1 MAGTVTHLV
10 IADMLLDFLDI
21 KNPALFY
28 CGNLAPDA
36 VMARKNYVREMKK
49 HTHFKDGIPTNNLH
63 LKENFELYRSRLKL
77 FADRF
82 LIKNSENYELYLGYV
97 THMLAD
103 EVFIL
108 KLRDRHVRELVKRG
122 MSPHDSEYF
131 KNFGHDVDLND
142 WRLVKEYEFKFPMPD
157 ILLKEAVYEIEDYVT
172 NEELIESK
180 EYIIKKNFIDIHK
193 EERTTV
199 LSFEENEAYIRAAVD
214 FIKSSVSE
222 FFTLSADIK

>member
-21 KNPALFY
+21 KNPSLFY

-36 VMARKNYVREMKK
+36 VMARENYVREMKK

-63 LKENFELYRSRLKL
+63 MKENFELYRSRLKL

-82 LIKNSENYELYLGYV
+82 LIKNSESYELYLGYV

-108 KLRDRHVRELVKRG
+108 ELRDRHVRELIKRG
-122 MSPHDSEYF
+122 FNPYDVEYF

-142 WRLVKEYEFKFPMPD
+142 WRLVREYEFKFSMPD
-157 ILLKEAVYEIEDYVT
+157 ILLKESGYEIEDYVT
-172 NEELIESK
+172 NEELIKSK
-180 EYIIKKNFIDIHK
+180 EYIIKKNFRDSH
-193 EERTTV
+193 EEEKTTV
-199 LSFEENEAYIRAAVD
+199 LSFEENEEYIRKAVD
-214 FIKSSVSE
+214 FIKAVFGE
-222 FFTLSADIK
+222 FFSISADIK